1 MGWHYVLIMTQYLYT
16 FSWKRM
22 KKIIN
27 LTVFS
32 NLHIKLNCSLNQSPS
47 KLFRVILK
55 LADNVEL
62 TLLYSEELKTFLWNN
77 FKTKF
82 TEKAV

>member
-27 LTVFS
+27 LTVFI
-32 NLHIKLNCSLNQSPS
+32 NLHIKPNCSSNQSPR
-47 KLFRVILK
+47 KPFRVILN

-62 TLLYSEELKTFLWNN
+62 TLLYSEELKTFL
-77 FKTKF
+77 
-82 TEKAV
+82 